1 MSLRTSRL
9 YQCLRPLVLATPI
22 WLACQGLAYAG
33 SWKVNLQD
41 ADIHA
46 FINEVANITDK
57 NFVPDPRI
65 NGKVTVISN
74 SPMDEE
80 EIYQLFLSVMQVNGV
95 VAIEKDGLIELKP
108 DNLGKQSGLP
118 VDLYAETTGENMVTR
133 VFYLHNM
140 PASELLSAI
149 RSLMPQSA
157 HAAAVPSVNAIVLS
171 DRANSLNE
179 LSRLVQELD
188 TGANDKLAVIP
199 LRHTDAERMMEI
211 ISELAGTGGT
221 QTQAGNRLK
230 IIADS
235 TSDRL
240 LVTGSPDKIAKIKAM
255 IARIDTIPNKRL
267 SGMKVFQ
274 LNYSDASHVANILRA
289 LLTGSSINS
298 AAAES
303 NLSKASLSNAKN
315 NNKTNAT
322 TNRAKTSSNTS
333 STASSTLDKSGHHFS
348 IIADETRNAIY
359 VNASGP
365 TMVEIEDFIKKIDTA
380 EVQVLIQAAIIEIS
394 GDDVQQLGV
403 QWALGSNN
411 KGYGLINF
419 NNVGVSATS
428 LATSVLSKSP
438 KAISSAAGAI
448 AGTLLGIGQTKNNN
462 GENQFYG
469 AILQAIDKTTSA
481 NLLSTPS
488 ITTLN
493 HKEASILVGQ
503 NVPFVTGSYTS
514 NANGGNNPFQTIE
527 RQDVGIQLNVIPHVG
542 ADGMVKL
549 DVSQEVS
556 SVVKSNTSNI
566 NGLVTNKSS
575 INTTVIAQDGQT
587 VALGGLMRENNSK
600 TRQKVPGIGDVP
612 LLGRLFR
619 SDDKSSQKSN
629 LIIFLQPTVIRTGG
643 VMAGITEKRGD
654 KIKTMQLTIDADGT
668 IKQIP
673 LSGNG
678 GWYAQ
683 EVKLTANQRLMPI
696 NPLTSTTS
704 APLAQRVSN
713 LNQPAFNGQDS
724 SKRIAKQK
732 QVATQKTTSSVP
744 LVKTDKAVS
753 KATTGATGQT
763 TDQSNEI
770 NRLEERIKR
779 LESRLEKQTSSPA
792 DKK

>member
-1 MSLRTSRL
+1 MSRL
-9 YQCLRPLVLATPI
+9 YLWLKPLLLATPI
-22 WLACQGLAYAG
+22 WLACQGFAYAG

-46 FINEVANITDK
+46 FINEVATITDK

-74 SPMDEE
+74 RAMDEE

-95 VAIEKDGLIELKP
+95 VAIEKDGIVELKP

-118 VDLYAETTGENMVTR
+118 VDLYADATGENMVTR
-133 VFYLHNM
+133 VLYLNNTQ
-140 PASELLSAI
+140 ATEILSAI
-149 RSLMPQSA
+149 RPLMPQSA
-157 HAAAVPSVNAIVLS
+157 HAAAVPSVNALVLS
-171 DRANSLNE
+171 DRASNLNE
-179 LSRLVQELD
+179 LSRLVQDLD
-188 TGANDKLAVIP
+188 VGANETLAIIP
-199 LRHTDAERMMEI
+199 LRHTDAERMMELL
-211 ISELAGTGGT
+211 SELAGVGSAQT
-221 QTQAGNRLK
+221 QTGNRLK
-230 IIADS
+230 VLADT

-240 LVTGSPDKIAKIKAM
+240 LVTGSADKIAKIKTM
-255 IARIDTIPNKRL
+255 VQRIDTIPNKRL

-298 AAAES
+298 AEAES
-303 NLSKASLSNAKN
+303 NLSKASLGNASKPNSNKSKSL
-315 NNKTNAT
+315 NK
-322 TNRAKTSSNTS
+322 
-333 STASSTLDKSGHHFS
+333 ASSSRSVSSGNSSGNGTTDKYGHHFS

-359 VNASGP
+359 VNASGQ
-365 TMVEIEDFIKKIDTA
+365 TMSEIEDFIKKIDTA
-380 EVQVLIQAAIIEIS
+380 EVQVLIQAAIIELS

-419 NNVGVSATS
+419 DNVGVSATS
-428 LATSVLSKSP
+428 LATSVLAQSP

-448 AGTLLGIGQTKNNN
+448 AGTLLGIGKSEKDGN
-462 GENQFYG
+462 GGSQFYG

-514 NANGGNNPFQTIE
+514 NANGGNNPFQTVE

-542 ADGMVKL
+542 SDGMVKL

-556 SVVKSNTSNI
+556 SVVKSDTSNI
-566 NGLVTNKSS
+566 TGLVTNKSF
-575 INTTVIAQDGQT
+575 INTTVMAHDGQT

-612 LLGRLFR
+612 VLGRLFR

-629 LIIFLQPTVIRTGG
+629 LIIFLQPTVIRNGG
-643 VMAGITEKRGD
+643 AIPSITETQGD
-654 KIKTMQLTIDADGT
+654 KIKTMQLTIDTDGT

-673 LSGNG
+673 LTGDK
-678 GWYAQ
+678 GWYAE
-683 EVKLTANQRLMPI
+683 EVKLTNNQKLMPI
-696 NPLTSTTS
+696 NPLTSTPKAS
-704 APLAQRVSN
+704 FSQRFVKTNTQTGLQTPTNLTKTTTTIEEKNASSIEGAKVDKLEKEIESN
-713 LNQPAFNGQDS
+713 LNKEIEKS
-724 SKRIAKQK
+724 SYNKNSYDESLK
-732 QVATQKTTSSVP
+732 KT
-744 LVKTDKAVS
+744 
-753 KATTGATGQT
+753 
-763 TDQSNEI
+763 
-770 NRLEERIKR
+770 IKN
-779 LESRLEKQTSSPA
+779 
-792 DKK
+792 D